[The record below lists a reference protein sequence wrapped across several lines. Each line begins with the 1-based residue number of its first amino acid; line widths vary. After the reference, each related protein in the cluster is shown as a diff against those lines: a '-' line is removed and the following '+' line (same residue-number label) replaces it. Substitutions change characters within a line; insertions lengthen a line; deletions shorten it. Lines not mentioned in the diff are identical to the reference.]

1 MFKKLNYKNPN
12 KYLIKKKLFIRN
24 FEELYKNIEDPWNQ
38 DRNFFEEESVL
49 FSLNIINKICKN
61 SSKKSLSLLD
71 IGAGRGSLKSNLN
84 KKIKYKGIDV
94 HKKKYKNVEYG
105 DITVFNSKLINK
117 FDIIVCFKTIYYLG
131 DKIDRVIKHIK
142 QYMKNNSY
150 LFISY
155 NLKKNSFSNKYI
167 TDLKLRKKLKK
178 LFFEIYTVEI
188 NRELQKTDN
197 KEKNTL
203 FVFKKS

>member
-1 MFKKLNYKNPN
+1 
-12 KYLIKKKLFIRN
+12 
-24 FEELYKNIEDPWNQ
+24 
-38 DRNFFEEESVL
+38 
-49 FSLNIINKICKN
+49 
-61 SSKKSLSLLD
+61 
-71 IGAGRGSLKSNLN
+71 
-84 KKIKYKGIDV
+84 
-94 HKKKYKNVEYG
+94 
-105 DITVFNSKLINK
+105 
-117 FDIIVCFKTIYYLG
+117 
-131 DKIDRVIKHIK
+131 
-142 QYMKNNSY
+142 MKNNSY